1 MRAMMIAVLPGDGI
15 GPEVIGAALEVLSK
29 VAPDLETVHGDV
41 GLECYSRRGEY
52 LPDDTLDLVKQSD
65 AVLFGAITTPLKA
78 EGYRSPILRIRKE
91 FDLYANLRPVKNPAP
106 GIGLVDMD
114 VVIVRENT
122 EGMYTGDETVDAEGV
137 DLRRRVSR
145 SASERICRF
154 ARDLCENQGRGRVTC
169 VHKANVLRKS
179 DGLFRDVF
187 YEVMEGS
194 SVDARDMIV
203 DAAAA
208 ALVTSPQEFDVMV
221 TLNLYGDILSDEAA
235 ALAGGLGIA
244 PSANLGDRHAL
255 FEPVHGSAPDIAG
268 KGVANPTAAFLTTA
282 MLLEH
287 IGRPEDAFRVR
298 NAVTAALS
306 AGHRT
311 RDLGGRSG
319 TTDFTR
325 QVLSRL

>member
-1 MRAMMIAVLPGDGI
+1 MMTMMIAVLPGDGI
-15 GPEVIGAALEVLSK
+15 GPEVLRSAIHVLKK

-41 GLECYSRRGEY
+41 GLECFSRRGEY
-52 LPDDTLDLVKQSD
+52 LPDDTIDLIKASD

-91 FDLYANLRPVKNPAP
+91 FDLYANLRPVRNPAP

-122 EGMYTGDETVDAEGV
+122 EGMYTGDETVDADGV

-145 SASERICRF
+145 AASERICRF
-154 ARDLCENQGRGRVTC
+154 ARELSESQGRKRVTC

-194 SVDARDMIV
+194 DIDSRDMIV

-208 ALVTSPQEFDVMV
+208 ALVTSPQDLDVIV

-268 KGVANPTAAFLTTA
+268 RGIANPTAALLTTA
-282 MLLEH
+282 MMLEH
-287 IGRPEDAFRVR
+287 IGRADEAASLRG
-298 NAVTAALS
+298 AVTASLS

-311 RDLGGRSG
+311 RDLGGDLG
-319 TTDFTR
+319 TYEFTE

>member
-1 MRAMMIAVLPGDGI
+1 MRIAVLPGDGI
-15 GPEVIGAALEVLSK
+15 GPEVIGAAVEVLK
-29 VAPDLETVHGDV
+29 HVAPDLETVHGDV
-41 GLECYSRRGEY
+41 GLECFSRRGEY
-52 LPDDTLDLVKQSD
+52 LPDETLDLIRESD

-91 FDLYANLRPVKNPAP
+91 FDLYANLRPVRNPAP

-114 VVIVRENT
+114 VIIVRENT
-122 EGMYTGDETVDAEGV
+122 EGMYTGEETVDDEGV
-137 DLRRRVSR
+137 DLKRRVSR
-145 SASERICRF
+145 AASERICRF
-154 ARDLCENQGRGRVTC
+154 AREISESQSRKSVTC

-187 YEVMEGS
+187 YEVMEE
-194 SVDARDMIV
+194 SVIESRDMIV

-208 ALVTSPQEFDVMV
+208 ALVSNPQCMDVIV

-244 PSANLGDRHAL
+244 PSANLGDGHAL

-268 KGVANPTAAFLTTA
+268 KGVANPTASFLTTA
-282 MLLEH
+282 MMLEH
-287 IGRPEDAFRVR
+287 IGRTEEAGRIR
-298 NAVTAALS
+298 RAVTATLS

-311 RDLGGRSG
+311 RDLGGGLG
-319 TTDFTR
+319 TKEFSE